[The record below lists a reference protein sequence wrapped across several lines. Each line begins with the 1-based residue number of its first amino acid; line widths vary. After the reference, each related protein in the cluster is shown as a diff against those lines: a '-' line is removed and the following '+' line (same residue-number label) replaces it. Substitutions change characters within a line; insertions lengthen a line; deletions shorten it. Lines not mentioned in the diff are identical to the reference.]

1 MIQREFDISIA
12 RDINSG
18 KRFGRILTRSGHK
31 VRLLAW
37 DAKGLY
43 PIAGLIDRGEFEQS
57 GLWDNSGKSDFRP
70 NVRTPNDLVIEVE
83 GGEV

>member
-12 RDINSG
+12 REVNAG
-18 KRFGRILTRSGHK
+18 KRFGRLLTKSGHK

-43 PIAGLIDRGEFEQS
+43 PIAGLIDRGGFEQS
-57 GLWDNSGKSDFRP
+57 GLWTNDGRADFRP
-70 NVRTPNDLVIEVE
+70 NVHTSNDLIIEVE
-83 GGEV
+83 GGEA